1 MTARTVCGCTPPDL
15 APAPR
20 DSATVAQELAD
31 AAERLDVIAYR
42 MFVRGNDTGER
53 EAAELD
59 ALAVVI
65 ARAACELRMR
75 QHGKGGAPCHD

>member
-1 MTARTVCGCTPPDL
+1 MTMLTVCGCTPPSL

-20 DSATVAQELAD
+20 DPATVAQDLAD

-59 ALAVVI
+59 ALAEGI
-65 ARAACELRMR
+65 KRAALELRMR
-75 QHGKGGAPCHD
+75 QQCKDGSPCHD